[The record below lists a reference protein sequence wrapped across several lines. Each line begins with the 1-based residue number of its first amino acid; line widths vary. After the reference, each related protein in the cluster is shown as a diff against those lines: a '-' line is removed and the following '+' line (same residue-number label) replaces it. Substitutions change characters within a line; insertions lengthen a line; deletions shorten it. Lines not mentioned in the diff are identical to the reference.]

1 MSYTHR
7 SSSARLSQA
16 VIDGVSALGGY
27 SKGGVNFFPPS
38 YSLLSII
45 SSCFT
50 CHSASSDFGLVTTPQ
65 LHYMVC
71 CQNTQGN
78 YGEPTVE
85 GYYRKLSEAFI
96 QLTKTV
102 RIHM

>member
-1 MSYTHR
+1 MSYPQKQQCQTVTGCNR
-7 SSSARLSQA
+7 WSVSTWWSQQGYGEFVSSTFSL
-16 VIDGVSALGGY
+16 VI
-27 SKGGVNFFPPS
+27 
-38 YSLLSII
+38 II
-45 SSCFT
+45 FLCLT
-50 CHSASSDFGLVTTPQ
+50 CDSASSDFGLVTTPQ

-85 GYYRKLSEAFI
+85 GYYKKLSEAFI
-96 QLTKTV
+96 QLTKNV